1 MVSVEPIKV
10 KLYNDAERLK
20 IASTTTLILMEIPQE
35 IDPTINQVAAVIKRC
50 GENLDAAMTRS
61 LANALSKEI
70 SLSDEIRDTSLSLI
84 EEAFNHNKK
93 KRNPELREA
102 AEVVETIF
110 NEAFSGI
117 NIDNNTEETV
127 GLDRFLPAMSSPE
140 AVAAIEKLNLT
151 FEMSDLNEHHPKFK
165 ELSAQRAEMKES
177 DTTPRVVPSRK
188 ELHQNLDAMV
198 ELINFHVR
206 EGSSEHIAA
215 AEKLNGVL
223 SEITALAKARET
235 KKENSTA
242 E

>member
-1 MVSVEPIKV
+1 MVSVEPIII

-20 IASTTTLILMEIPQE
+20 IVSTTTPILIEIPLE
-35 IDPTINQVAAVIKRC
+35 IDPTLNKIALAIKRC
-50 GENLDAAMTRS
+50 GENLDSAMTRS

-70 SLSDEIRDTSLSLI
+70 SESDDIRDTSLSLI
-84 EEAFNHNKK
+84 EEAFKHNRK

-117 NIDNNTEETV
+117 NIENNTEESV

-140 AVAAIEKLNLT
+140 AVAAIEKLNIT
-151 FEMSDLNEHHPKFK
+151 FEMNDLNEYHPKYK
-165 ELSAQRAEMKES
+165 ELSAQRAKMKES
-177 DTTPRVVPSRK
+177 DNSPRILPSRK
-188 ELHQNLDAMV
+188 ELHQNLDVMV
-198 ELINFHVR
+198 EVVNFHVR
-206 EGSSEHIAA
+206 EGSSEHLAA

-223 SEITALAKARET
+223 SEITALAKARQT
-235 KKENSTA
+235 KKDNNEA